1 MKWYFWC
8 LITVFIVVQLFSL
21 KNASMFITK
30 TIKTKDNKIKVDI
43 ENNTSSPTVSS
54 NLAKEL
60 IKKDPIVIVD
70 NLPVG
75 FIKRMK
81 YTYEPF
87 VIPPPVNQP
96 QFFIY
101 LPFVQ
106 SNIKNKNECQQE
118 ICKNIKDH
126 MFQYDYK
133 KDKLYNGVN
142 FDNFGVEVNI
152 QTLLGYV
159 DIVKEGSVE
168 GNYDCGFK
176 TDNLVNIKS
185 GLKKQFHISG
195 KVVYLIVPEGYAFQ
209 HFLDGVLPK
218 IVQAEDYINDVEVKF
233 FVSLNSKWP
242 IVGELYKRLGIDSN
256 RIIIS
261 NRGDISADEL
271 IVPCVCPPMHP
282 YLWRRSQY
290 LFKLPH
296 LSPDYKESDDIYYIL
311 YLSRNKG
318 TFNGGRRVINEK
330 EFIDTANDMLQNT
343 KYRFEVFDAKK
354 YKNLD
359 ELFGFLSKVKV
370 LMGPHGGAF
379 YNMFFMRSGSTI
391 LEFLPKSSGFFANM
405 VRYITYRNSVMLGHY
420 YYALGCEVS
429 GQSDVKL
436 NMNEFKGLFKSII
449 DSI

>member
-1 MKWYFWC
+1 MKWYFFC
-8 LITVFIVVQLFSL
+8 LIIVFVVVQLFSL
-21 KNASMFITK
+21 KNASIIITN
-30 TIKTKDNKIKVDI
+30 TFNPQDTPIKLNI
-43 ENNTSSPTVSS
+43 ENSTSSPTVSS
-54 NLAKEL
+54 ILVNELLKKE
-60 IKKDPIVIVD
+60 PIIISD
-70 NLPVG
+70 NLPPG

-96 QFFIY
+96 QFFMN
-101 LPFVQ
+101 LPFIQ
-106 SNIKNKNECQQE
+106 SNIKNKKNCQEE
-118 ICKNIKDH
+118 ICRNIKDH

-133 KDKLYNGVN
+133 KDKLYNSIN
-142 FDNFGVEVNI
+142 FDNFGVEINS
-152 QTLLGYV
+152 QTLSGFI
-159 DIVKEGSVE
+159 DIVKEGSIE
-168 GNYDCGFK
+168 RNYDCGFK
-176 TDNLVNIKS
+176 TDNLVEIKS
-185 GLKKQFHISG
+185 GLKKPYHINAR
-195 KVVYLIVPEGYAFQ
+195 VVYLIVPEGYAFQ

-218 IVQAEDYINDVEVKF
+218 IVQAEDFINDTEVKF
-233 FVSLNSKWP
+233 FINLNSKWP
-242 IVGELYKRLGIDSN
+242 IVGELYKRIGIDSN

-261 NRGDISADEL
+261 NTGYISADEL

-330 EFIDTANDMLQNT
+330 EFIDTANDMLHNT
-343 KYRFEVFDAKK
+343 KYKFEVFDSKK

-420 YYALGCEVS
+420 YYALGCDMS
-429 GQSDVKL
+429 HQSDVVID
-436 NMNEFKGLFKSII
+436 MNEFKSLFKSII